1 MLTNKQFIS
10 KYSFNSGPLIKYLNS
25 IKLKY
30 FSFITIE
37 IVSGKIFQKFSEFVS
52 TSATEGNIL
61 IKFWEFKS
69 NKEIVTVFNFRG
81 ITIMDDLKTT
91 LDVSTFELN
100 LAPAT
105 DKESIYIL
113 DIPQNKI
120 KEIGVYH
127 LSIKNIEFEIDIDTA
142 LYFELED
149 DNYLIFEDVHDRKCD
164 EFYYIRR
171 EEMNKLDILKTFYYD
186 ESRFIEWEKKCIIRF

>member
-10 KYSFNSGPLIKYLNS
+10 KYSFNSGPLLKYLRSVNKCS
-25 IKLKY
+25 L
-30 FSFITIE
+30 FTIE

-100 LAPAT
+100 LATAN

-113 DIPQNKI
+113 DIPKNKI
-120 KEIGVYH
+120 KEIGVYN

-149 DNYLIFEDVHDRKCD
+149 DNYLIFEDVHDRKYD

-171 EEMNKLDILKTFYYD
+171 EEINKLDILKTFYYD